1 MNRPDEGS
9 AREDW
14 EARIGRRSD
23 AEAALRDQEA
33 TLPPPSG
40 VTAEGGA
47 GQVTVRWEP
56 VAGALGYLVHRSGQ
70 RDGPFQPVDHG
81 GRDVLAVPGYTY
93 ADTTAEVGKR
103 WWYAVATVADLDRP
117 PGALSDPV
125 AAEPRPAGSQA
136 RVRLVA
142 HVDRPAP
149 PLRPVWHMIGSERL
163 SQLLTQEQVGGRP
176 VAAEFDA
183 ALERARRELGVDR
196 VRAHA
201 IFHDDLGVYRE
212 IDGEARYDF
221 TAVDRVYDRLLELGL
236 RPVVELSFM
245 PRDLARDPEAT
256 VFAYRAIISPPHDWD
271 RWYEL
276 VRGLCQHLVD
286 RYGIAEVAG
295 WGFEVWNEA
304 NLEVFWTGTR
314 EEYLELYRRSAE
326 AVKAVDPRLL
336 IGGPS
341 SAAAGWLAPLV
352 DDVVAHG
359 APLDFVST
367 HTYGNVPLDVRGFL
381 DGRGLSDVEV
391 WWTEWGITPTHFN
404 EVTDAAFGA
413 PFVLH
418 GMQAAQRSA
427 DWLAYW
433 VVSDHFEELGRPPS
447 LLHGG
452 FGLLSVGNLRK
463 PRWWALAL
471 AEELPTGL
479 VEMELHGDGA
489 GSLVDAWVGRAP
501 DGRVDVLAWNGTL
514 DQSKLAGAALL
525 DRRLGL
531 RLNGLADAVYDVR
544 IARVDNDHSNLAA
557 RWSGERDWPEADE
570 WEDLASDDRLA
581 EEDAGRATAR
591 DGTIELDLELP
602 MPGVVRVRLSPR
614 DVR

>member
-1 MNRPDEGS
+1 MSHPDGGN

-23 AEAALRDQEA
+23 ADAALRDPG
-33 TLPPPSG
+33 TGLPPPAG

-70 RDGPFQPVDHG
+70 RDGPFHPVDHG
-81 GRDVLAVPGYTY
+81 GRDVLAVPGYAY
-93 ADTTAEVGKR
+93 ADTTAEIGQR
-103 WWYAVATVADLDRP
+103 SWYAVATVADLDRQ
-117 PGALSDPV
+117 PGPHSEPV
-125 AAEPRPAGSQA
+125 AAEPGPAGEEACVQ
-136 RVRLVA
+136 LVA
-142 HVDRPAP
+142 HLDQPAA
-149 PLRPVWHMIGSERL
+149 PLRRVWHMVGSERL

-176 VAAEFDA
+176 IAGEFDA
-183 ALERARRELGVDR
+183 ALERAQKELGVER

-212 IDGEARYDF
+212 VDGEARYDF
-221 TAVDRVYDRLLELGL
+221 AAVDRVYDRLLELGL

-245 PRDLARDPEAT
+245 PRDLARDPDAT
-256 VFAYRAIISPPHDWD
+256 VFAYDAIISPPHDWD

-276 VRGLCQHLVD
+276 VRVFCQHLVA
-286 RYGIAEVAG
+286 RYGIDEVAG

-314 EEYLELYRRSAE
+314 EEYLELYRRSAD
-326 AVKAVDPRLL
+326 AVKSVDPRLL

-352 DDVVAHG
+352 DDVVARG
-359 APLDFVST
+359 SPLDFVST
-367 HTYGNVPLDVRGFL
+367 HTYGNVPLDVRGYL

-391 WWTEWGITPTHFN
+391 WWTEWGITPTHFA

-418 GMQAAQRSA
+418 GMKAVQRTA

-471 AEELPTGL
+471 AEEHPTAL
-479 VEMELHGDGA
+479 VVTELHGDGA

-501 DGRVDVLAWNGTL
+501 DGRIDVLAWNGTL
-514 DQSKLAGAALL
+514 DQSKLAGAEIL
-525 DRRLGL
+525 DRRLRV
-531 RLNGLADAVYDVR
+531 RLDGLADADYEVQV
-544 IARVDNDHSNLAA
+544 ARVDNDHSNLAS
-557 RWSGERDWPEADE
+557 RWSGARDWPEADE
-570 WEDLASDDRLA
+570 WEALASDDRLA
-581 EEDAGRATAR
+581 EEEAGRVTVR
-591 DGTIELDLELP
+591 DGALEFDVQLP
-602 MPGVVRVRLSPR
+602 MPGVVRLRFTPTTEQ
-614 DVR
+614 

>member
-1 MNRPDEGS
+1 MSRPAEGG

-14 EARIGRRSD
+14 ETRIGRRSD
-23 AEAALRDQEA
+23 AEVALRDQGA

-40 VTAEGGA
+40 VSAEGGA
-47 GQVTVRWEP
+47 GQITVRWEP

-70 RDGPFQPVDHG
+70 RDGPFEPVDHG
-81 GRDVLAVPGYTY
+81 GRDVLAVPGFAY
-93 ADTTAEVGKR
+93 ADTTARIGRR
-103 WWYAVATVADLDRP
+103 WWYTVTTITDLDGP
-117 PGALSDPV
+117 TGAHSEPV
-125 AAEPRPAGSQA
+125 AAEANPADAEA

-149 PLRPVWHMIGSERL
+149 PLRPVWHMVGSERL

-183 ALERARRELGVDR
+183 ALQLARQEIGVER

-212 IDGEARYDF
+212 DDGEARYDF
-221 TAVDRVYDRLLELGL
+221 VKVDRVYDRLLELGL

-256 VFAYRAIISPPHDWD
+256 VFAYGAIISPPRDWD
-271 RWYEL
+271 RWRDL
-276 VRGLCQHLVD
+276 VQAFCQHLVE
-286 RYGIAEVAG
+286 RYGIDEVAG

-336 IGGPS
+336 VGGPS

-352 DDVVAHG
+352 DDVEARGV
-359 APLDFVST
+359 PLDFVST

-381 DGRGLSDVEV
+381 DGRGRSDVEV
-391 WWTEWGITPTHFN
+391 WWTEWGITPTHFY

-418 GMQAAQRSA
+418 GMKAAQRSA

-433 VVSDHFEELGRPPS
+433 VVSDHFEELGRPPR

-452 FGLLSVGNLRK
+452 FGLLTVGNLRK

-471 AEELPTGL
+471 AEQLPTAL
-479 VEMELHGDGA
+479 VETELHGDGA

-514 DQSKLAGAALL
+514 DQSKLAGSAVL
-525 DRRLGL
+525 DRRLAV
-531 RLNGLADAVYDVR
+531 RLNGLTDAAYEVR
-544 IARVDNDHSNLAA
+544 VARVDNENSNLAA
-557 RWSGERDWPEADE
+557 RWSGERDWPEPDE
-570 WEDLASDDRLA
+570 WEALAADDHLA
-581 EEDAGRATAR
+581 EEEAGTVTVR
-591 DGTIELDLELP
+591 DGTAELDLELP
-602 MPGVVRVRLSPR
+602 MPGVVRIRLTPA
-614 DVR
+614 